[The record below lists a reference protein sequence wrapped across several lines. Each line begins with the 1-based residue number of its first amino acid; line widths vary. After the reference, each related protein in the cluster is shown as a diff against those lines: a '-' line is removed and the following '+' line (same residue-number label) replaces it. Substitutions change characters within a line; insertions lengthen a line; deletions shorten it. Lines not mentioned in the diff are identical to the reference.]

1 MNVMNE
7 GLQQQYKPYC
17 TSQFTLERDRMKAVN
32 VPLASINPLI
42 DVSQST
48 MERNP
53 IYVTNM
59 GKTLGDMNLV

>member
-1 MNVMNE
+1 
-7 GLQQQYKPYC
+7 
-17 TSQFTLERDRMKAVN
+17 MKAVN